1 MEKRTKPFIGITL
14 GDFNGIG
21 PEIILKTI
29 SDQRILSICTPVVFG
44 SGKLMSKV
52 RKALHA
58 EQKQP
63 VTAETEKEN
72 KENRP
77 QQPEP
82 QVSFHQLKP
91 GEPLHGRKINLVNCW
106 EEDVEYTPGKP
117 TAESGKM
124 AVVSI
129 LEAAKYLADG
139 RIDAVVTAPI
149 DKDNAQSPDFAF
161 PGHTEFFTSYFNA
174 PQSLMLLVSGN
185 LRVATLTGHIP
196 LSEVAGHINTALLK
210 SKLEVLFA
218 SLKQDFGI
226 LKPRV
231 AILGL
236 NPHAGENG
244 LLGKEEKEII
254 APLIM
259 ELRGKGALVY
269 GPYPADGFFATGAYK
284 KFDATLAM
292 YHDQGLV
299 PFKTLAFETGVNYT
313 AGLPVI
319 RTSPD
324 HGTAYDIAA
333 RGIAS
338 EGSFREAMFLACD
351 VYKHRH
357 LGF

>member
-1 MEKRTKPFIGITL
+1 M
-14 GDFNGIG
+14 
-21 PEIILKTI
+21 
-29 SDQRILSICTPVVFG
+29 
-44 SGKLMSKV
+44 
-52 RKALHA
+52 
-58 EQKQP
+58 
-63 VTAETEKEN
+63 
-72 KENRP
+72 
-77 QQPEP
+77 
-82 QVSFHQLKP
+82 
-91 GEPLHGRKINLVNCW
+91 
-106 EEDVEYTPGKP
+106 
-117 TAESGKM
+117 
-124 AVVSI
+124 
-129 LEAAKYLADG
+129 
-139 RIDAVVTAPI
+139 
-149 DKDNAQSPDFAF
+149 
-161 PGHTEFFTSYFNA
+161 
-174 PQSLMLLVSGN
+174 
-185 LRVATLTGHIP
+185 
-196 LSEVAGHINTALLK
+196 LK

-324 HGTAYDIAA
+324 HGTAYEIAGKNEA
-333 RGIAS
+333 DAN
-338 EGSFREAMFLACD
+338 SFKQA
-351 VYKHRH
+351 VYKGIDIFRNRQEYHELAKNALKKQSRKI
-357 LGF
+357 